1 MKQYGTEQEK
11 FWAGEFGDEYIS
23 RNDSAAVWNKRKSLN
38 ESIRVRIDKTI
49 RGIKRMDNFMGN
61 KLVIFHIVIIV
72 VLFVSC
78 GCNESPIHIDLSCPL
93 SNTGFGTYRFGVTAT
108 EVIGKSVVSSLIKFL
123 RHFLMKETSLSM

>member
-1 MKQYGTEQEK
+1 
-11 FWAGEFGDEYIS
+11 
-23 RNDSAAVWNKRKSLN
+23 
-38 ESIRVRIDKTI
+38 
-49 RGIKRMDNFMGN
+49 MGN

-108 EVIGKSVVSSLIKFL
+108 EVIGK
-123 RHFLMKETSLSM
+123 